1 MRCLAFSCLV
11 LFFLVW
17 SMLFLSCL
25 VLSSLVSSSLVTCPT
40 CVLPRKIRGETHV
53 SLFSGLVWSGRAL
66 SCLVSRWGLFS
77 GLAWSLSATY
87 LAQISHKNS
96 LVCSSFVRSGQ
107 GLVKTSSKE
116 AFGARERNRA
126 ARCRGGGDDPPY
138 KDGSTLDAPPY

>member
-17 SMLFLSCL
+17 SILFLSCL

-53 SLFSGLVWSGRAL
+53 SLFSGLVWSGRVL

-87 LAQISHKNS
+87 FAKISYKNGLVWSS
-96 LVCSSFVRSGQ
+96 LVRSSQ

-116 AFGARERNRA
+116 ASGARDRNRS
-126 ARCRGGGDDPPY
+126 RSCRGGGVDPPY
-138 KDGSTLDAPPY
+138 KDGSTEESPPY